1 VKIVVTGKTAGLK
14 STSFSTLREYLSVFV
29 MGNGGGYPFGGRL
42 VVSTSWFAEAPFAGR
57 NRTPLMQ
64 NPALESGVCKST
76 GVERGMLLMI
86 LLMLAVCLL
95 LRLRRVGIKIDFWF

>member
-1 VKIVVTGKTAGLK
+1 MK
-14 STSFSTLREYLSVFV
+14 
-29 MGNGGGYPFGGRL
+29 GNGGGPPFVGTM
-42 VVSTSWFAEAPFAGR
+42 VVSTPCFAEAPFAWR

-64 NPALESGVCKST
+64 NPAFESGVCKST